1 MFETSRL
8 TERFRE
14 SHGNEYMKF
23 QYVGAWSELF
33 SYIIGW
39 LVFFASLK
47 FLKLLRFNKRMSL
60 LASTLKNS
68 CRDLMHFSII
78 FNIVFLAFIQLF
90 YLVYAKNLTSFK
102 TFITACESGLTMMM
116 GKFEIYDMKMV
127 EPVMTQLFI
136 FAYVVT
142 ITFIVVN
149 MLLSILNETF
159 GAVRSD
165 IAKQNNEYEIVDFMM
180 NRFKLWTGLGAADKA
195 VLSPEDLRGYNSVEG
210 KIELFPDRI
219 DQLLSSL
226 SHIYNKEERLD
237 ALFEMNAAK
246 RMELK
251 SSFGKIPPPK
261 SHRYQDMLPTVHTNY

>member
-1 MFETSRL
+1 
-8 TERFRE
+8 
-14 SHGNEYMKF
+14 MKF
-23 QYVGAWSELF
+23 QYVGAWSEIF

-68 CRDLMHFSII
+68 CKDLMHFSII
-78 FNIVFLAFIQLF
+78 FSIVFLAFIQLF
-90 YLVYAKNLTSFK
+90 YLVYAGSLTSFK

-116 GKFEIYDMKMV
+116 GKFDIYEMKMV
-127 EPVMTQLFI
+127 EPIMTQIFI

-180 NRFKLWTGLGAADKA
+180 NRFKLWTGLGTADKG
-195 VLSPEDLRGYNSVEG
+195 VLSPEDVRGGNTIEG
-210 KIELFPDRI
+210 KIDMFPDRI

-246 RMELK
+246 RMHLK
-251 SSFGKIPPPK
+251 ESFGKIPPPK
-261 SHRYQDMLPTVHTNY
+261 SQKYQDMLPTVHTNY